1 MMATDITTES
11 RVTISTV
18 LLIKYRN
25 FYLSANATEV
35 HRTIPFPIST
45 KPIELELTVPV
56 SGAIKVPEGR
66 VTGRL
71 DTVEMVL
78 ILFILCLWAFVIRI
92 FLNKWGES
100 MSGLAKSKYFMPGG
114 YYVLSFI
121 IVFFPVLQNQL

>member
-1 MMATDITTES
+1 M
-11 RVTISTV
+11 
-18 LLIKYRN
+18 
-25 FYLSANATEV
+25 
-35 HRTIPFPIST
+35 
-45 KPIELELTVPV
+45 

-100 MSGLAKSKYFMPGG
+100 MSGLAKTKYFYAMG
-114 YYVLSFI
+114 VLCI
-121 IVFFPVLQNQL
+121 IRYHFLFPCPAKTTFKSVLTLGL

>member
-1 MMATDITTES
+1 MSAKVFTATLQKFIES
-11 RVTISTV
+11 
-18 LLIKYRN
+18 
-25 FYLSANATEV
+25 FLSHLYKTDC
-35 HRTIPFPIST
+35 TGDDF
-45 KPIELELTVPV
+45 VPV

-121 IVFFPVLQNQL
+121 IFFFPVLQNQL

>member
-1 MMATDITTES
+1 MSAKVFTATLQKFNKPFLFPS
-11 RVTISTV
+11 LQNRLTIV
-18 LLIKYRN
+18 
-25 FYLSANATEV
+25 
-35 HRTIPFPIST
+35 
-45 KPIELELTVPV
+45 LELTVSV

-100 MSGLAKSKYFMPGG
+100 MSGLLAKSKYFMPGG

>member
-1 MMATDITTES
+1 MSQSPSPLFYINK
-11 RVTISTV
+11 ISE
-18 LLIKYRN
+18 LLFVCKGFYCN
-25 FYLSANATEV
+25 FTKI

-45 KPIELELTVPV
+45 KPLELELTVSV

>member
-1 MMATDITTES
+1 M
-11 RVTISTV
+11 
-18 LLIKYRN
+18 
-25 FYLSANATEV
+25 
-35 HRTIPFPIST
+35 
-45 KPIELELTVPV
+45 

-121 IVFFPVLQNQL
+121 IFFFPVLLNQLYFCINFRTLTMVGDGRFNRVS

>member
-1 MMATDITTES
+1 M
-11 RVTISTV
+11 
-18 LLIKYRN
+18 
-25 FYLSANATEV
+25 
-35 HRTIPFPIST
+35 
-45 KPIELELTVPV
+45 

-100 MSGLAKSKYFMPGG
+100 THSPFYLSKDCMPGIARG
-114 YYVLSFI
+114 HYTLSFS
-121 IVFFPVLQNQL
+121 FSLSCKTNLKSVLTLGL

>member
-1 MMATDITTES
+1 M
-11 RVTISTV
+11 TV
-18 LLIKYRN
+18 
-25 FYLSANATEV
+25 S
-35 HRTIPFPIST
+35 
-45 KPIELELTVPV
+45 V

-100 MSGLAKSKYFMPGG
+100 MSGLAKTKYFYAMG
-114 YYVLSFI
+114 VLCI
-121 IVFFPVLQNQL
+121 IRYHFLFPCPAKTTLSLSVLTLGL